1 MTGSV
6 LRHRWF
12 IIAIIFLARTAMA
25 MQFQSIAP
33 VAPLVVAD
41 LGITYAQLGLLI
53 GLYLLPG
60 TVLALPGGLLGQRF
74 GNRRVAL
81 WGLALMVIGGFVTA
95 SSHSLWPV
103 RAGRLLSGAGGV
115 LLNLILAKM
124 TAEWFAGKEISTAM
138 SIMLISWPF
147 GIGLGATLF
156 GAVGAVSSWR
166 FVQHLAAALA
176 AGAFVFVAIFGRDAP
191 GVGATGT
198 SLRFLPNLS
207 PRAWAL
213 TLTAG
218 AAWMLFNVSFIVVVG
233 FGPGLL
239 QARGATLGH
248 AGFLVSLAIWIST
261 IAVPLG
267 GAVVDRTR
275 RPNLA
280 AVLGCLLTAGA
291 IMAMPLIGPPVV
303 WLLLGGV
310 VAGLAPG
317 ALMALVPGS
326 VPPEQLSAALGLFY
340 AIFYLG
346 MAVMQPLA
354 GLLRDVTGSP
364 AAPLFFAAAAM
375 LLTVVAL
382 SAFRWIERVRLPTR
396 RV

>member
-12 IIAIIFLARTAMA
+12 VMAIIFLARTTMA
-25 MQFQSIAP
+25 MQFQSVAP

-81 WGLALMVIGGFVTA
+81 WGLALMVIGGLVTA
-95 SSHSLWPV
+95 SSHSLWPAS
-103 RAGRLLSGAGGV
+103 AGRILSGAGGV

-138 SIMLISWPF
+138 GVMLTSWPF
-147 GIGLGATLF
+147 GIGLGAALF
-156 GAVGAVSSWR
+156 GAVGAASSWR
-166 FVQHLAAALA
+166 LVQHLAAALA
-176 AGAFVFVAIFGRDAP
+176 AGAFVLVALFGRDAP
-191 GVGATGT
+191 GVGATGA
-198 SLRFLPNLS
+198 SLRLLPNLS
-207 PRAWAL
+207 SREWAL
-213 TLTAG
+213 ALTAG
-218 AAWMLFNVSFIVVVG
+218 AAWMLFNVGFIVMVG

-239 QARGATLGH
+239 QTRGATLGQ

-261 IAVPLG
+261 ISVPLG

-280 AVLGCLLTAGA
+280 IVLSCLLTAGA
-291 IMAMPLIGPPVV
+291 FVLIPLTGPPVV
-303 WLLLGGV
+303 WLLLSGV
-310 VAGLAPG
+310 VVGLAPG
-317 ALMALVPGS
+317 ALVSLVPGS
-326 VPPEQLSAALGLFY
+326 VPPAQLAAALGLFY
-340 AIFYLG
+340 ATFYLG
-346 MAVMQPLA
+346 MAAMQPLA

-364 AAPLFFAAAAM
+364 AAPVFFAAAAM
-375 LLTVVAL
+375 VLTTVAL
-382 SAFRWIERVRLPTR
+382 GAFRWIERARPTIQSP
-396 RV
+396 